1 MVKRLK
7 PYELTKTEV
16 LNLINLGV
24 GARTTTPGT
33 QQDGEEAEEVDE
45 EALTSRDVAFFK
57 VAVEE
62 AEERF
67 AGDEGEARIL
77 EAVGIMREVL
87 QEKPA
92 GGING
97 GG

>member
-1 MVKRLK
+1 M
-7 PYELTKTEV
+7 
-16 LNLINLGV
+16 GV
-24 GARTTTPGT
+24 GARTATAGT
-33 QQDGEEAEEVDE
+33 QQNGEEAEEVDE

-77 EAVGIMREVL
+77 EVIGIMSEVL
-87 QEKPA
+87 QEKPTGGVNGEGKRQA
-92 GGING
+92 GEGNG
-97 GG
+97 EANG